1 MMMGRSGRA
10 VVLLASLAVASCAAP
25 VPPPPVAPV
34 VSARGVIVAIR
45 PLDAP
50 ADATVR
56 ASILAA
62 VGAGAGAGAGGAP
75 GPLVAEFIIRE
86 DHGRTI
92 SVMQV
97 NDGQFAPHQRVALIG
112 DVHPRISALGS

>member
-1 MMMGRSGRA
+1 MMGRSGRA

-25 VPPPPVAPV
+25 SPPPPVAPV

-62 VGAGAGAGAGGAP
+62 VGAGAGGAP

-86 DHGRTI
+86 DDGRTI